1 MPREKISL
9 IEIYGSASKKL
20 LIRRELS
27 IQDLNINLL
36 SFLQNLGLPIASSCQ
51 GEGICRLCI
60 VNESVISCGISVKD
74 LPFDKKGVRKV
85 SIGYL

>member
-1 MPREKISL
+1 MPRGKLSI

-20 LIRRELS
+20 LIRSQLS
-27 IQDLNINLL
+27 TQDLNTNLM

-51 GEGICRLCI
+51 GEGVCRLCI
-60 VNESVISCGISVKD
+60 VNECVISCNISVKD
-74 LPFDKKGVRKV
+74 LPLDKKGVRKV

>member
-9 IEIYGSASKKL
+9 IDIYGSASKKL

-27 IQDLNINLL
+27 IQDLNISLM

-51 GEGICRLCI
+51 GDGICRLCV
-60 VNESVISCGISVKD
+60 VNEKVISCKTSVRE
-74 LPFDKKGVRKV
+74 LPVDENGVRKV